1 LNDTSVIRAFGSVP
15 LVDSD
20 LTPDLTPDLTDLE
33 RELCRLP
40 EVNAARIVTDHVG
53 RPTEVHILA
62 SPAKGAKQVARDVQ
76 SVAMASFGLE
86 LDRRI
91 ISVVQLDSGQAEVRA
106 APELAD
112 GPRVVIGG
120 ISSEQNGLRSL
131 VRVTLQLGDHEGQGF
146 AEGSIAASAR
156 PRLVA
161 QATLDALRQ
170 VAPAAECADVEL
182 ATVVRIGAR
191 EVALTSI
198 VFVVPPHEDVVSG
211 SALVRGANETEAVAR
226 SVLDATNR
234 RLPQLQ

>member
-1 LNDTSVIRAFGSVP
+1 M
-15 LVDSD
+15 DS
-20 LTPDLTPDLTDLE
+20 DLTPDLTDLE

-40 EVNAARIVTDHVG
+40 EVNAARIVTDQVG

-62 SPAKGAKQVARDVQ
+62 SPAKHAKQVARDVQ
-76 SVAMASFGLE
+76 SVAMASFGLD

-91 ISVVQLDSGQAEVRA
+91 ISVVQLDGGQLDAAAA
-106 APELAD
+106 APGAPA

-120 ISSEQNGLRSL
+120 ISSEQNGLRNL
-131 VRVTLQLGDHEGQGF
+131 VRVTLQRGEREVAGF

-170 VAPAAECADVEL
+170 LLPAAECADIEL
-182 ATVVRIGAR
+182 ATVVRVGIR
-191 EVALTSI
+191 EVALASM
-198 VFVVPPHEDVVSG
+198 VFVIPPHEDVVSG

-226 SVLDATNR
+226 AVLDATNR
-234 RLPQLQ
+234 RLPQLH

>member
-1 LNDTSVIRAFGSVP
+1 
-15 LVDSD
+15 VDS
-20 LTPDLTPDLTDLE
+20 DLTPDLTDLE

-40 EVNAARIVTDHVG
+40 EVNAARIVTDQVG

-62 SPAKGAKQVARDVQ
+62 SPAKHAKQVARDVQ
-76 SVAMASFGLE
+76 SVAMASFGLD

-91 ISVVQLDSGQAEVRA
+91 ISVVQLDGGQLDAAAA
-106 APELAD
+106 APGAPA

-120 ISSEQNGLRSL
+120 ISSEQNGLRTL
-131 VRVTLQLGDHEGQGF
+131 VRVTLQRGETEGAGF

-170 VAPAAECADVEL
+170 LLPAAECADVEI
-182 ATVVRIGAR
+182 ATVVRVGTR
-191 EVALTSI
+191 EVALASM
-198 VFVVPPHEDVVSG
+198 VFVIPPHEDAVSG

-226 SVLDATNR
+226 AVLDATNR
-234 RLPQLQ
+234 RLPQLH

>member
-1 LNDTSVIRAFGSVP
+1 
-15 LVDSD
+15 VDS
-20 LTPDLTPDLTDLE
+20 DLTPDLTDLE

-40 EVNAARIVTDHVG
+40 EVNAARIVTDQVG

-62 SPAKGAKQVARDVQ
+62 SPAKHAKQVARDVQ
-76 SVAMASFGLE
+76 SVAMASFGLD

-91 ISVVQLDSGQAEVRA
+91 ISVVQLDGGQIDA
-106 APELAD
+106 APGAPA

-120 ISSEQNGLRSL
+120 ISSEQNGLRNL
-131 VRVTLQLGDHEGQGF
+131 VRVTLQRGEREGAGF

-170 VAPAAECADVEL
+170 LLPAAECADIEL
-182 ATVVRIGAR
+182 ATVVRVGIR
-191 EVALTSI
+191 EVALTSM
-198 VFVVPPHEDVVSG
+198 VFVIPPHEDVVSG

-226 SVLDATNR
+226 AVLDATNR
-234 RLPQLQ
+234 RLPQLH

>member
-1 LNDTSVIRAFGSVP
+1 MGPSPGGGGSLP
-15 LVDSD
+15 FPPVDSD
-20 LTPDLTPDLTDLE
+20 LTPDLVDLE

-40 EVNAARIVTDHVG
+40 EVNAARIVTDQVG

-62 SPAKGAKQVARDVQ
+62 SPAKAAKQVARDVQ
-76 SVAMASFGLE
+76 SVAMASFGLD

-91 ISVVQLDSGQAEVRA
+91 ISVVQLDGGQLDA
-106 APELAD
+106 ATAGPGAPA

-120 ISSEQNGLRSL
+120 ISSEQNGLRNL
-131 VRVTLQLGDHEGQGF
+131 VRVTLQRGEREGAGF

-170 VAPAAECADVEL
+170 LLPAAECADVEL
-182 ATVVRIGAR
+182 ATVVRVGIR
-191 EVALTSI
+191 EVALANM
-198 VFVVPPHEDVVSG
+198 VFVIPPHEDVVSG

-226 SVLDATNR
+226 AVLDATNR
-234 RLPQLQ
+234 RLPQLH

>member
-1 LNDTSVIRAFGSVP
+1 
-15 LVDSD
+15 VDSD
-20 LTPDLTPDLTDLE
+20 LTPDLADLE

-40 EVNAARIVTDHVG
+40 EVNAARIVTDQVG

-62 SPAKGAKQVARDVQ
+62 SPAKHAKQVVRDVQ
-76 SVAMASFGLE
+76 SVAMASFGLD

-91 ISVVQLDSGQAEVRA
+91 ISVVQLDGGHLDT
-106 APELAD
+106 APGAPA

-120 ISSEQNGLRSL
+120 ISSEQNGLRNL
-131 VRVTLQLGDHEGQGF
+131 VRVTLQRGEREGAGF

-170 VAPAAECADVEL
+170 LLPAAECADVEL
-182 ATVVRIGAR
+182 ATVVRVGIR
-191 EVALTSI
+191 EVALTSM
-198 VFVVPPHEDVVSG
+198 VFVIPPHEDVVSG

-226 SVLDATNR
+226 AVLDATNR
-234 RLPQLQ
+234 RLPQLH

>member
-1 LNDTSVIRAFGSVP
+1 M
-15 LVDSD
+15 DSD

-40 EVNAARIVTDHVG
+40 EVNAARIVTDQVG

-62 SPAKGAKQVARDVQ
+62 SPAKHAKQVARDVQ
-76 SVAMASFGLE
+76 SVAMASFGLD

-91 ISVVQLDSGQAEVRA
+91 ISVVQLDSGLTEA
-106 APELAD
+106 APGIATAD
-112 GPRVVIGG
+112 PRVVIGG
-120 ISSEQNGLRSL
+120 ISSEQTGLRSL
-131 VRVTLQLGDHEGQGF
+131 VRVTLQRGEDEGAGF

-170 VAPAAECADVEL
+170 LMPAAECADVEL
-182 ATVVRIGAR
+182 ATVVRIGVR
-191 EVALTSI
+191 EVALTSM
-198 VFVVPPHEDVVSG
+198 VFVIPPHEDVVSG
-211 SALVRGANETEAVAR
+211 SALVRGTNETEAVAR
-226 SVLDATNR
+226 AVLDATNR

>member
-1 LNDTSVIRAFGSVP
+1 M
-15 LVDSD
+15 DS
-20 LTPDLTPDLTDLE
+20 DLTPDLTDLE

-40 EVNAARIVTDHVG
+40 EVNAARIVTDQVG

-62 SPAKGAKQVARDVQ
+62 SPAKHAKQVARDVQ
-76 SVAMASFGLE
+76 SVAMASFGLD

-91 ISVVQLDSGQAEVRA
+91 ISVVQLDGGQLDAAAA
-106 APELAD
+106 APGAPA

-120 ISSEQNGLRSL
+120 ISSEQNGLRTL
-131 VRVTLQLGDHEGQGF
+131 VRVTLQRGETEGAGF

-170 VAPAAECADVEL
+170 LMPAAECADVEL
-182 ATVVRIGAR
+182 ATVVRVGIR
-191 EVALTSI
+191 EVALTSM
-198 VFVVPPHEDVVSG
+198 VFVIPPHEDVVSG

-226 SVLDATNR
+226 AVLDATNR
-234 RLPQLQ
+234 RLPQLH

>member
-1 LNDTSVIRAFGSVP
+1 
-15 LVDSD
+15 VDS
-20 LTPDLTPDLTDLE
+20 DLTPDLTDLE

-40 EVNAARIVTDHVG
+40 EVNAARIVTDQVG

-62 SPAKGAKQVARDVQ
+62 SPAKHAKQVARDVQ
-76 SVAMASFGLE
+76 SVAMASFGLD

-91 ISVVQLDSGQAEVRA
+91 ISVVQLDGGQLDAAAA
-106 APELAD
+106 APGAPA

-120 ISSEQNGLRSL
+120 ISSEQNGLRTL
-131 VRVTLQLGDHEGQGF
+131 VRVTLQRGETEGAGF

-170 VAPAAECADVEL
+170 LLPAAECADVEI
-182 ATVVRIGAR
+182 ATVVRVGTR
-191 EVALTSI
+191 EVALASM

-226 SVLDATNR
+226 AVLDATNR
-234 RLPQLQ
+234 RLPQLH

>member
-1 LNDTSVIRAFGSVP
+1 MVP
-15 LVDSD
+15 LPAVAVRYRVHAVDSD
-20 LTPDLTPDLTDLE
+20 LTPDLADLE

-40 EVNAARIVTDHVG
+40 EVNAARIVTDQVG

-62 SPAKGAKQVARDVQ
+62 SPAKHAKQVVRDVQ
-76 SVAMASFGLE
+76 SVAMASFGLD

-91 ISVVQLDSGQAEVRA
+91 ISVVQLDGAHLDV
-106 APELAD
+106 APGAPT

-120 ISSEQNGLRSL
+120 ISSEQNGLRNL
-131 VRVTLQLGDHEGQGF
+131 VRVTLQRGEREGAGF

-170 VAPAAECADVEL
+170 LLPAAECADVEL
-182 ATVVRIGAR
+182 ATVVRVGIR
-191 EVALTSI
+191 EVALTSM
-198 VFVVPPHEDVVSG
+198 VFVIPPHEDVVSG

-226 SVLDATNR
+226 AVLDATNR
-234 RLPQLQ
+234 RLPQLH

>member
-1 LNDTSVIRAFGSVP
+1 
-15 LVDSD
+15 VDSD
-20 LTPDLTPDLTDLE
+20 ITPDLTDLE

-40 EVNAARIVTDHVG
+40 EVNAARIVTDQVG

-62 SPAKGAKQVARDVQ
+62 SPAKHAKQVARDVQ
-76 SVAMASFGLE
+76 SVAMASFGLD

-91 ISVVQLDSGQAEVRA
+91 ISVVQLDGGQVDATPG
-106 APELAD
+106 APA

-120 ISSEQNGLRSL
+120 ISSEQNGLRTL
-131 VRVTLQLGDHEGQGF
+131 VRVTLQRGETEGAGF

-170 VAPAAECADVEL
+170 LLPAAECADVEI
-182 ATVVRIGAR
+182 ATVVRVGIR
-191 EVALTSI
+191 EVALASM
-198 VFVVPPHEDVVSG
+198 VFVIPPHEDVVSG

-226 SVLDATNR
+226 AVLDATNR
-234 RLPQLQ
+234 RLPQLH

>member
-1 LNDTSVIRAFGSVP
+1 M
-15 LVDSD
+15 DS
-20 LTPDLTPDLTDLE
+20 DLTPDLTDLE

-40 EVNAARIVTDHVG
+40 EVNAARIVTDQVG

-62 SPAKGAKQVARDVQ
+62 SPAKHAKQVARDVQ
-76 SVAMASFGLE
+76 SVAMASFGLD

-91 ISVVQLDSGQAEVRA
+91 ISVVQLDGGQLDAAAA
-106 APELAD
+106 APGAPA

-120 ISSEQNGLRSL
+120 ISSEQNGLRTL
-131 VRVTLQLGDHEGQGF
+131 VRVTLQRGETEGAGF

-170 VAPAAECADVEL
+170 LLPAAECADVEI
-182 ATVVRIGAR
+182 ATVVRVGTR
-191 EVALTSI
+191 EVALASM
-198 VFVVPPHEDVVSG
+198 VFVIPPHEDVVSG

-226 SVLDATNR
+226 AVLDATNR
-234 RLPQLQ
+234 RLPQLH

>member
-1 LNDTSVIRAFGSVP
+1 M
-15 LVDSD
+15 DSD

-40 EVNAARIVTDHVG
+40 EVNAARIVTDQVG

-62 SPAKGAKQVARDVQ
+62 SPAKHAKQVARDVQ
-76 SVAMASFGLE
+76 SVAMASFGLD

-91 ISVVQLDSGQAEVRA
+91 ISVVQLDSGLTEA
-106 APELAD
+106 APGIATAD
-112 GPRVVIGG
+112 PRVVIGG
-120 ISSEQNGLRSL
+120 ISSEQTGLRSL
-131 VRVTLQLGDHEGQGF
+131 VRVTLQRGEDEGAGF

-170 VAPAAECADVEL
+170 LMPAAECADVEL
-182 ATVVRIGAR
+182 ATVVRIGVR
-191 EVALTSI
+191 EVALTSM
-198 VFVVPPHEDVVSG
+198 VFVIPPHEDVVSG

-226 SVLDATNR
+226 AVLDATNR

>member
-1 LNDTSVIRAFGSVP
+1 
-15 LVDSD
+15 VDSD

-62 SPAKGAKQVARDVQ
+62 SPAKHAKQVARDVQ
-76 SVAMASFGLE
+76 SVAMASFGLD

-91 ISVVQLDSGQAEVRA
+91 ISVVQLDSGHPEVAPAGAE
-106 APELAD
+106 AP
-112 GPRVVIGG
+112 RIVIGG
-120 ISSEQNGLRSL
+120 ISSEQNGLRNL
-131 VRVTLQLGDHEGQGF
+131 VRVTLHRGDYEGAGF

-170 VAPAAECADVEL
+170 LIPAAECADVEL
-182 ATVVRIGAR
+182 AAVVRVGSR
-191 EVALTSI
+191 DVALTSM

-211 SALVRGANETEAVAR
+211 SALVRGTNETEAVAR
-226 SVLDATNR
+226 AVLDATNR

>member
-1 LNDTSVIRAFGSVP
+1 M
-15 LVDSD
+15 DSD
-20 LTPDLTPDLTDLE
+20 ITPDLTDLE

-40 EVNAARIVTDHVG
+40 EVNAARIVTDQVG

-62 SPAKGAKQVARDVQ
+62 SPAKHAKQVARDVQ
-76 SVAMASFGLE
+76 SVAMASFGLD

-91 ISVVQLDSGQAEVRA
+91 ISVVQLDGGHVDATPG
-106 APELAD
+106 APA

-120 ISSEQNGLRSL
+120 ISSEQNGLRTL
-131 VRVTLQLGDHEGQGF
+131 VRVTLQRGETEGAGF

-170 VAPAAECADVEL
+170 LLPAAECADVEI
-182 ATVVRIGAR
+182 ATVVRVGIR
-191 EVALTSI
+191 EVALASM
-198 VFVVPPHEDVVSG
+198 VFVIPPHEDVVSG

-226 SVLDATNR
+226 AVLDATNR
-234 RLPQLQ
+234 RLPQLH

>member
-1 LNDTSVIRAFGSVP
+1 
-15 LVDSD
+15 VDSD

-40 EVNAARIVTDHVG
+40 EVNAARIVTDQVG

-62 SPAKGAKQVARDVQ
+62 SPAKHAKQVARDVQ
-76 SVAMASFGLE
+76 SVAMASFGLD

-91 ISVVQLDSGQAEVRA
+91 ISVVQLDSGLTEA
-106 APELAD
+106 APGIATAD
-112 GPRVVIGG
+112 PRVVIGG
-120 ISSEQNGLRSL
+120 ISSEQTGLRSL
-131 VRVTLQLGDHEGQGF
+131 VRVTLQRGEDEGAGF

-170 VAPAAECADVEL
+170 LMPAAECADVEL
-182 ATVVRIGAR
+182 ATVVRIGVR
-191 EVALTSI
+191 EVALTSM
-198 VFVVPPHEDVVSG
+198 VFVIPPHEDVVSG

-226 SVLDATNR
+226 AVLDATNR

>member
-1 LNDTSVIRAFGSVP
+1 M
-15 LVDSD
+15 DSD
-20 LTPDLTPDLTDLE
+20 ITPDLTDLE

-40 EVNAARIVTDHVG
+40 EVNAARIVTDQVG

-62 SPAKGAKQVARDVQ
+62 SPAKHAKQVARDVQ
-76 SVAMASFGLE
+76 SVAMASFGLD

-91 ISVVQLDSGQAEVRA
+91 ISVVQLDGGQLDAAAA
-106 APELAD
+106 APGAPA

-120 ISSEQNGLRSL
+120 ISSEQNGLRTL
-131 VRVTLQLGDHEGQGF
+131 VRVTLQRGETEGAGF

-170 VAPAAECADVEL
+170 LLPAAECADVEI
-182 ATVVRIGAR
+182 ATVVRVGTR
-191 EVALTSI
+191 EVALASM
-198 VFVVPPHEDVVSG
+198 VFVIPPHEDVVSG

-226 SVLDATNR
+226 AVLDATNR
-234 RLPQLQ
+234 RLPQLH

>member
-1 LNDTSVIRAFGSVP
+1 MDPSLGGGRSVAF
-15 LVDSD
+15 LAVDSD

-40 EVNAARIVTDHVG
+40 EVNAARIVTDQVG

-62 SPAKGAKQVARDVQ
+62 SPAKHAKQVARDVQ
-76 SVAMASFGLE
+76 SVAMASFGLD

-91 ISVVQLDSGQAEVRA
+91 ISVVQLDSGHTEFV
-106 APELAD
+106 PSSE
-112 GPRVVIGG
+112 GEPRVVIGG
-120 ISSEQNGLRSL
+120 ISSEQNGLRNL
-131 VRVTLQLGDHEGQGF
+131 VRVTLQRGEFEGAGF

-170 VAPAAECADVEL
+170 LIPAAECADVEL
-182 ATVVRIGAR
+182 ATVVRIGMR
-191 EVALTSI
+191 EVALTSM

-211 SALVRGANETEAVAR
+211 SALVRGTNETEAVAR
-226 SVLDATNR
+226 AVLDATNR

>member
-1 LNDTSVIRAFGSVP
+1 
-15 LVDSD
+15 VDSD
-20 LTPDLTPDLTDLE
+20 LTPDLTPELAELE

-62 SPAKGAKQVARDVQ
+62 SPAKHAKQVVRDVQ
-76 SVAMASFGLE
+76 SVAMASFGLD

-91 ISVVQLDSGQAEVRA
+91 ISVVQLESGPPEPAEPVEPGGA
-106 APELAD
+106 EA
-112 GPRVVIGG
+112 PRVVIGG
-120 ISSEQNGLRSL
+120 ISSEQNGLRNL
-131 VRVTLQLGDHEGQGF
+131 VRVTLQRGGFEGAGF

-170 VAPAAECADVEL
+170 LIPAAECADVEL
-182 ATVVRIGAR
+182 ATVVRVGIR
-191 EVALTSI
+191 DVALANM

-211 SALVRGANETEAVAR
+211 SALVRGTNETEAVAR
-226 SVLDATNR
+226 AVLDATNR

>member
-1 LNDTSVIRAFGSVP
+1 M
-15 LVDSD
+15 DS
-20 LTPDLTPDLTDLE
+20 DLTPDLTDLE

-40 EVNAARIVTDHVG
+40 EVNAARIVTDQVG

-62 SPAKGAKQVARDVQ
+62 SPAKHAKQVARDVQ
-76 SVAMASFGLE
+76 SVAMASFGLD

-91 ISVVQLDSGQAEVRA
+91 ISVVQLDGGQVDA
-106 APELAD
+106 APGAPA

-120 ISSEQNGLRSL
+120 ISSEQNGLRTL
-131 VRVTLQLGDHEGQGF
+131 VRVTLQRGETEGAGF

-170 VAPAAECADVEL
+170 LLPAAECADVEI
-182 ATVVRIGAR
+182 ATVVRVGIR
-191 EVALTSI
+191 EVALASM
-198 VFVVPPHEDVVSG
+198 VFVIPPHEDVVSG

-226 SVLDATNR
+226 AVLDATNR
-234 RLPQLQ
+234 RLPQLH

>member
-1 LNDTSVIRAFGSVP
+1 
-15 LVDSD
+15 VDSD
-20 LTPDLTPDLTDLE
+20 LTPDLTPELTDLE

-40 EVNAARIVTDHVG
+40 EVNAARIVTDQVG

-62 SPAKGAKQVARDVQ
+62 SPAKHAKQVARDVQ
-76 SVAMASFGLE
+76 SVAMASFGLD

-91 ISVVQLDSGQAEVRA
+91 ISVVQLESGG
-106 APELAD
+106 APEPLAEPVGGE

-120 ISSEQNGLRSL
+120 ISTEQNGLRNL
-131 VRVTLQLGDHEGQGF
+131 VRVTLQRGEYEGAGF

-170 VAPAAECADVEL
+170 LIPAAECADVEL
-182 ATVVRIGAR
+182 ATVVKVGSR
-191 EVALTSI
+191 EVALTSM

-211 SALVRGANETEAVAR
+211 SALVRGTNETEAVAR
-226 SVLDATNR
+226 AVLDATNR

>member
-1 LNDTSVIRAFGSVP
+1 
-15 LVDSD
+15 VDS
-20 LTPDLTPDLTDLE
+20 DLTPDLTDLE

-40 EVNAARIVTDHVG
+40 EVNAARIVTDQVG

-62 SPAKGAKQVARDVQ
+62 SPAKHAKQVARDVQ
-76 SVAMASFGLE
+76 SVAMASFGLD

-91 ISVVQLDSGQAEVRA
+91 ISVVQLDGGQLDAAAA
-106 APELAD
+106 APGAPT

-120 ISSEQNGLRSL
+120 ISSEQNGLRNL
-131 VRVTLQLGDHEGQGF
+131 VRVTLQRGEVEGAGF

-170 VAPAAECADVEL
+170 LLPAAECADIEL
-182 ATVVRIGAR
+182 ATVVRVGIR
-191 EVALTSI
+191 EVALTSM
-198 VFVVPPHEDVVSG
+198 VFVIPPHEDVVSG

-226 SVLDATNR
+226 AVLDATNR
-234 RLPQLQ
+234 RLPQLH